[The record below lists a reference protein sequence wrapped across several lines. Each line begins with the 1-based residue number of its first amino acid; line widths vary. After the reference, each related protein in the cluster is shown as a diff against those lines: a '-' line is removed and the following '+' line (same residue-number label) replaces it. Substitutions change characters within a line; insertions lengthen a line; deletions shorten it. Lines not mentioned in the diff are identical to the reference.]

1 MSSYRLVAFWPLV
14 FVTALLLACDGGR
27 ASRDVIYLG
36 AGIEGVVTI
45 GPMCPVVREDTPCP
59 DQPYQADI
67 TILDEDGD
75 EVATFETTEDGRF
88 SAGLFPGRYTV
99 VPHSPN
105 PGAPPTV
112 EKQEVVVRD
121 GEYTQVEI
129 SYDSGIR

>member
-1 MSSYRLVAFWPLV
+1 MSGCRRIAFWPLV
-14 FVTALLLACDGGR
+14 FFILFVSCGDDGPR
-27 ASRDVIYLG
+27 EPNTYLD

-75 EVATFETTEDGRF
+75 EVVTFETTEDGRF
-88 SAGLFPGRYTV
+88 SAGLFPGRYTI
-99 VPHSPN
+99 VPQSPN
-105 PGAPPTV
+105 SGAPPTA
-112 EKQEVVVRD
+112 EEQEVVVRD
-121 GEYTQVEI
+121 GEYTHVEI